1 MKTQIITIFIFI
13 SAFTSFS
20 QNKKEQLEV
29 LNVRI
34 DSCKAVISTQ
44 SSELNSK
51 QLKIA
56 ELEQKLAAEQK
67 NSEEK
72 AHQITLLNKEL
83 ASLKNKNEV
92 AAIFTFKVITQ
103 VENRDARV
111 GTDSETEVYLMIQNQ
126 RVDTYSEYGDPELDS
141 SNRQIYLN
149 SEMSEKSYE
158 IVSIT
163 PSKVLVKRSIFC
175 SDCVN
180 QESELIKEYQK
191 DVSGKWNY
199 SSCSG
204 DCEE

>member
-1 MKTQIITIFIFI
+1 MKTHLVTFCLFTI
-13 SAFTSFS
+13 AFSSFS

-29 LNVRI
+29 LHLRI

-44 SSELNSK
+44 SSEINSK

-56 ELEQKLAAEQK
+56 ELEQKLAEEQK

-72 AHQITLLNKEL
+72 AHQITLLNNEL
-83 ASLKNKNEV
+83 ASLKRKNEV
-92 AAIFTFKVITQ
+92 AVIFTYKVIKQ

-141 SNRQIYLN
+141 SKMQIYLN

-163 PSKVLVKRSIFC
+163 PSKVSVKRSIFC
-175 SDCVN
+175 SDCVD
-180 QESELIKEYQK
+180 QESELVKVYQK
-191 DVSGKWNY
+191 DDSEIWKF